1 MPPRVRFL
9 GRFANVRRIMPNLVR
24 GSILC
29 EASLDVR
36 LSVLWLRM
44 NIVLLGS
51 FNSQAPVCSDS
62 LHRDEKGKLLKDGKQ
77 IGFRSSSTSFHS
89 CHWCEDAIGRCK
101 PLARGRPEITVE
113 RVQH

>member
-1 MPPRVRFL
+1 
-9 GRFANVRRIMPNLVR
+9 
-24 GSILC
+24 
-29 EASLDVR
+29 
-36 LSVLWLRM
+36 M
-44 NIVLLGS
+44 NIVLLGLLT
-51 FNSQAPVCSDS
+51 SQDPVRSDYI
-62 LHRDEKGKLLKDGKQ
+62 HRDEKGKLLKDGKQ